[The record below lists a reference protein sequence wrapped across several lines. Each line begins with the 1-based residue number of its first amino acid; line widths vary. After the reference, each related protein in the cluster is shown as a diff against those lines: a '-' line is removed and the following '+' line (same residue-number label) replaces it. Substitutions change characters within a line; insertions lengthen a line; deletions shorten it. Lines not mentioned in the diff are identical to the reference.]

1 MACLELLGFVDE
13 DPMRFVLKR
22 DDEVVYEWT
31 DIDDFCY
38 RPQRVRKE
46 TGPIY
51 TGTIITLEDLDI

>member
-38 RPQRVRKE
+38 RPQRKE

-51 TGTIITLEDLDI
+51 TGTTITLEDLDI